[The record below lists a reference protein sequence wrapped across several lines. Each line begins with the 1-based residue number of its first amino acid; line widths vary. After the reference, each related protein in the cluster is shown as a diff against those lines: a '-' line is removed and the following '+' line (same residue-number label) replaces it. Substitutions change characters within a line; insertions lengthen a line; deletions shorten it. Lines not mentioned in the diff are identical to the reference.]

1 MNIQFHYFVVRYLSR
16 RMGFDDKTSRV
27 IAGASQYVDES
38 NEITSVSFT
47 KAEIIGKK
55 VEQRGLYVNDG
66 AKVKVFIP
74 KTIHKSFDEFD
85 KFDDFDYKDTK
96 NICWQSLVPFHY
108 PPLMAID
115 HRTEECLNYLVEA
128 PSRFDERGIF
138 RELTDYCIDQ
148 YQMLTNQNSDDA
160 QKDSPE
166 ETAIRIGVLTHML
179 ADCYAHANV
188 NGLVTGEG
196 GENDTNALQV
206 MNGDMAS
213 YITSDYQLSDDEK
226 NTIPFVGQYRT
237 KTLLDD
243 CYVRANI
250 MKNINP
256 PQHFVHDSFESSMA
270 AARCIYDFFLK
281 LLDLRDDA
289 YSIWNGTYV
298 TVIKPLLSFRS
309 TDIEKLAEM
318 WHAQCPDIDFTYS
331 KDTIKRKLTD
341 KESPEYLFG
350 AAVVADDMRQAVHI
364 KEINKDLSYLGESAG
379 SISFGPVTIENNE
392 FTLTA
397 TGTTADGDTPKI
409 LSMLLFN
416 ERSQQVDSGQFD
428 QIEGGNSIIGQLNNT
443 VPDHAAKF
451 KLQAMLYT
459 EKSGKTIAARGTLP
473 ITFEDLSSLIICTEN
488 NLSDIHKDEIL
499 VSFNSKDTRNADI
512 SYPDNSDYFNQDN
525 SHMIDIVL
533 PVSVKI
539 QVDKNYTFNSVVPT
553 LKLKDGTNLFIHCGN
568 DKKNSVVFNKKN
580 DVCTI
585 KFGNDWKNSLSL
597 DKYYKNEVDLSLGI
611 NLLVSITAQKGAPF
625 IGKRTFVWESSPNVF
640 PVIKTIWK
648 VDAHKR

>member
-38 NEITSVSFT
+38 NESTSVSFT

-55 VEQRGLYVNDG
+55 IEQRGLYVNDG
-66 AKVKVFIP
+66 EKVKVFIP

-85 KFDDFDYKDTK
+85 KFEDFDCTDTK

-108 PPLMAID
+108 APLVPVD
-115 HRTEECLNYLVEA
+115 HTTEECLNYLVEA

-138 RELTDYCIDQ
+138 RDLTDYCIKQ
-148 YQMLTNQNSDDA
+148 YQMPTTQNSGDA
-160 QKDSPE
+160 LKDSPE

-188 NGLVTGEG
+188 NGLVTGEL
-196 GENDTNALQV
+196 GENDTSALQV

-213 YITSDYQLSDDEK
+213 YITSDYKLSPDEQ
-226 NTIPFVGQYRT
+226 ISVPYIGQYRT

-256 PQHFVHDSFESSMA
+256 PQHFVHDSLESSMA

-298 TVIKPLLSFRS
+298 PVITPLLSFRS
-309 TDIEKLAEM
+309 TDIGKLAEM

-331 KDTIKRKLTD
+331 KDTIKRILSD
-341 KESPEYLFG
+341 KDNPEYLFG

-364 KEINKDLSYLGESAG
+364 KEISQGLTNLGESAG
-379 SISFGPVTIENNE
+379 SISFGPVTIDNNE

-397 TGTTADGDTPKI
+397 TGTTADGDTPKT
-409 LSMLLFN
+409 LSMLLMN
-416 ERSQQVDSGQFD
+416 ERSQQVDSGFFT
-428 QIEGGNSIIGQLNNT
+428 QIEGGNSIIGQLKNT
-443 VPDHAAKF
+443 VPDHAANF

-459 EKSGKTIAARGTLP
+459 EKSGKTIAAKGTLP
-473 ITFEDLSSLIICTEN
+473 MTFEDLSSLIICTDN
-488 NLSDIHKDEIL
+488 NLSKIHRDEIL
-499 VSFNSKDTRNADI
+499 VSFNSKDPRNAAL
-512 SYPDNSDYFNQDN
+512 SYPDNADYFNQDN

-553 LKLKDGTNLFIHCGN
+553 LMLKDGTNLFIHCGN
-568 DKKNSVVFNKKN
+568 GKKNSVVFNKKN

-585 KFGNDWKNSLSL
+585 KFCEDWKNSLSL
-597 DKYYKNEVDLSLGI
+597 DTYYKNEANLSLGL
-611 NLLVSITAQKGAPF
+611 NLLVSITANKDAPF
-625 IGKRTFVWESSPNVF
+625 IGNRTFVWESAPNVF
-640 PVIKTIWK
+640 PVIKTVWK

>member
-1 MNIQFHYFVVRYLSR
+1 
-16 RMGFDDKTSRV
+16 
-27 IAGASQYVDES
+27 
-38 NEITSVSFT
+38 
-47 KAEIIGKK
+47 
-55 VEQRGLYVNDG
+55 
-66 AKVKVFIP
+66 
-74 KTIHKSFDEFD
+74 
-85 KFDDFDYKDTK
+85 
-96 NICWQSLVPFHY
+96 
-108 PPLMAID
+108 
-115 HRTEECLNYLVEA
+115 
-128 PSRFDERGIF
+128 
-138 RELTDYCIDQ
+138 
-148 YQMLTNQNSDDA
+148 
-160 QKDSPE
+160 
-166 ETAIRIGVLTHML
+166 
-179 ADCYAHANV
+179 
-188 NGLVTGEG
+188 
-196 GENDTNALQV
+196 
-206 MNGDMAS
+206 
-213 YITSDYQLSDDEK
+213 
-226 NTIPFVGQYRT
+226 
-237 KTLLDD
+237 
-243 CYVRANI
+243 
-250 MKNINP
+250 
-256 PQHFVHDSFESSMA
+256 
-270 AARCIYDFFLK
+270 
-281 LLDLRDDA
+281 
-289 YSIWNGTYV
+289 
-298 TVIKPLLSFRS
+298 
-309 TDIEKLAEM
+309 M